1 MRKEYFFYC
10 YVATELIFY
19 IFFGTD
25 IIGINIKEYIFKNF
39 PTWIVWL
46 LLLLQIGLLLLLWPR
61 KGTWNIETK
70 MHGSEK

>member
-10 YVATELIFY
+10 YVVAELIFY

-46 LLLLQIGLLLLLWPR
+46 LLLLQNGLLLLLWPR
-61 KGTWNIETK
+61 NRKNK
-70 MHGSEK
+70 